1 MTDKSKTTAASSA
14 TPVATPIV
22 KDLSLVNLVE
32 NYRGDGPVSAF
43 FRRIDDAAALG
54 NWSEE
59 DKIRIVAIKLRG
71 PASLYYNSNPD
82 FRKPDLR
89 YEELVN
95 LFLDRFKIKKLDQY
109 NYTALQNVRPVSYTH
124 LDVYKRQE

>member
-14 TPVATPIV
+14 TPNV
-22 KDLSLVNLVE
+22 KDLSLVNLIE
-32 NYRGDGPVSAF
+32 NYRGGGPV
-43 FRRIDDAAALG
+43 FRPIDDAAALG

-59 DKIRIVAIKLRG
+59 DKNRIVAIKLRG

-89 YEELVN
+89 YEELVTYFSN
-95 LFLDRFKIKKLDQY
+95 DLR
-109 NYTALQNVRPVSYTH
+109 
-124 LDVYKRQE
+124 